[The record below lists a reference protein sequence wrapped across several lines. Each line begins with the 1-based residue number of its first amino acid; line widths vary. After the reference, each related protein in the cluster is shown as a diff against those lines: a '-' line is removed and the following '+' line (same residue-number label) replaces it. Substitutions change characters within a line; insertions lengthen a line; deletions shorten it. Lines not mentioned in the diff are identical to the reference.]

1 MKIQVRSKK
10 NPIHYNTKNLKLLQN
25 SQFFLKTT
33 TGGCVVGR
41 ENETLLMRVGGM
53 VASS

>member
-25 SQFFLKTT
+25 SQIKKTT

-41 ENETLLMRVGGM
+41 ENETLLMLVGGM